1 MNANETTTVER
12 LYTLFD
18 EYRNAYA
25 AEWERLDRCERIYRG
40 EHWLDVPARDENE
53 PRPVTP
59 VIQSTIENVRAD
71 LMDQMPEAVILPDG
85 GGHERTAEML
95 TAILRENHRLGR
107 YDREYANLLHDLLV
121 GGYMVQE
128 TGFDPEANNGFGA
141 AFLRCVDAHS
151 IMFDPLCT
159 DIQDSRAVFRFSPY
173 PKAWFESH
181 YPGAAARMREDTVRA
196 LRFRDNHLA
205 RDEKDTVL
213 LIECWERE
221 YDAEERRYR
230 VHMCKLAGRQLLEDS
245 RREKPHGYFAHG
257 QYPFVVTPLFARKG
271 TALGYGFVDMFE
283 TQQRYADKLDQI
295 ILKNAL
301 MASHNKLL
309 VTGASGFDPDDL
321 RDWAKEVHRGENL
334 NGVTWFPT
342 APLPGYILSYGQS
355 IRQSIREESG
365 SNDFAR
371 GQTYGGV
378 TAASA
383 IAALQEAGSKRSRM
397 VARTVH
403 GAFEEAVRQE
413 IEVEREF
420 CVLPRLISFED
431 PVDGMSKTAA
441 FTGESLFALSPR
453 NNRLPLEFTVSVR
466 AQRENRFTVA
476 AHNELVFKLVQMGM
490 VTADIG
496 LELMLFDGK
505 REAQARM
512 REKKEQ
518 AEEEQARAAKRAL
531 PGGAQG
537 AATQGQNPLAAILPG
552 AQG

>member
-1 MNANETTTVER
+1 MNQKQNETVEK

-25 AEWERLDRCERIYRG
+25 AEWERLDRCERMYRG
-40 EHWLDVPARDENE
+40 EHWQDVPMQDENE

-59 VIQSTIENVRAD
+59 VMQSTIENIRAD
-71 LMDQMPEAVILPDG
+71 LMDQMPEAVVTADG
-85 GGHERTAEML
+85 AGHEEVAEML
-95 TAILRENHRLGR
+95 TAVLRENHRLGR
-107 YDREYANLLHDLLV
+107 YDKEFSNLLHDLLV

-141 AFLRCVDAHS
+141 AFLRAVDAHN

-159 DIQDSRAVFRFSPY
+159 DIQDSRAIFKFAPY
-173 PKAWFESH
+173 PRAWFKAH
-181 YPGAAARMREDTVRA
+181 YPKQEALMQDDAARAMRVRDNYLIRGEEDT
-196 LRFRDNHLA
+196 L
-205 RDEKDTVL
+205 L
-213 LIECWERE
+213 LIECWQRQ
-221 YDAEERRYR
+221 YDPEAHRYR
-230 VHMCKLAGRQLLEDS
+230 VHMLKMAGQQLLEDS
-245 RREKPHGYFAHG
+245 RTQKPQGYFAHG
-257 QYPFVVTPLFARKG
+257 QYPFVVTPLFTRKG

-283 TQQRYADKLDQI
+283 TQQRYADKLDQV

-321 RDWAKEVHRGENL
+321 RDWAKEVHKGDNL
-334 NGVTWFPT
+334 NGITWFPT
-342 APLPGYILSYGQS
+342 APLPGYIINYGQS

-420 CVLPRLISFED
+420 CVLPRIVAFQD
-431 PVDGMSKTAA
+431 PTSGKTVRDA
-441 FTGESLFALSPR
+441 FTGARLFALTERS
-453 NNRLPLEFTVSVR
+453 NRLPLEFTVSVR

-476 AHNELVFKLVQMGM
+476 AHNELVLRLVQMGM
-490 VTADIG
+490 VAPDIG

-505 REAQARM
+505 REAQALM
-512 REKKEQ
+512 R
-518 AEEEQARAAKRAL
+518 KRAQ
-531 PGGAQG
+531 AQG
-537 AATQGQNPLAAILPG
+537 EGQ
-552 AQG
+552 AQSAMAGNMAMDA

>member
-1 MNANETTTVER
+1 MDVKQKETIER
-12 LYTLFD
+12 IYALFN

-40 EHWLDVPARDENE
+40 EHWLDVPLQDENE

-71 LMDQMPEAVILPDG
+71 LMDQMPEAVVLSDG
-85 GGHERTAEML
+85 PGHERAAEML
-95 TAILRENHRLGR
+95 TAVLRENHRLGR
-107 YDREYANLLHDLLV
+107 FDREYSLLLHDLLV

-128 TGFDPEANNGFGA
+128 TGYDPEAAGGLGA
-141 AFLRCVDAHS
+141 AFLRAVDTHT
-151 IMFDPLCT
+151 ILFDPLCT
-159 DIQDSRAVFRFSPY
+159 DIQDSRAIFKFAPY
-173 PKAWFESH
+173 PREWFEAR
-181 YPGAAARMREDTVRA
+181 YPREALNMREDENRA
-196 LRFRDNHLA
+196 LRIEDNYLA
-205 RDEKDTVL
+205 RSNGEMLL
-213 LIECWERE
+213 LIECWQRE
-221 YDAEERRYR
+221 YDADAGCYR

-245 RREKPHGYFAHG
+245 RKTKPEGYFAHG
-257 QYPFVVTPLFARKG
+257 QYPFVVTPLFLRKG

-309 VTGASGFDPDDL
+309 ITGASGFDPDDL
-321 RDWAKEVHRGENL
+321 RDWSKEVHRGENL

-342 APLPGYILSYGQS
+342 APLPGYLLNYGQS

-420 CVLPRLISFED
+420 CIFPRSVALKSAEN
-431 PVDGMSKTAA
+431 GRAERAS
-441 FTGESLFALSPR
+441 FTGEDMFELTAR

-490 VTADIG
+490 VTPDIG

-505 REAQARM
+505 QEAQARM
-512 REKKEQ
+512 RERAQQTAGAEQ
-518 AEEEQARAAKRAL
+518 NAT
-531 PGGAQG
+531 G
-537 AATQGQNPLAAILPG
+537 AADGPSGLR
-552 AQG
+552 

>member
-1 MNANETTTVER
+1 MNAKQNENVEQ
-12 LYTLFD
+12 LYTLFN
-18 EYRNAYA
+18 EYRSAYA
-25 AEWERLDRCERIYRG
+25 AEWERLDRCERVYRG
-40 EHWLDVPARDENE
+40 EHWQDVPVQDENE
-53 PRPVTP
+53 PRPMTP

-71 LMDQMPEAVILPDG
+71 LMDQMPEAIVLADAP
-85 GGHERTAEML
+85 GHERVAEML
-95 TAILRENHRLGR
+95 TAVLRENHRLGR
-107 YDREYANLLHDLLV
+107 FDREYARLLHDLLV

-128 TGFDPEANNGFGA
+128 TGFDAEAMGGFGA
-141 AFLRCVDAHS
+141 AFLRAVDAHN

-159 DIQDSRAVFRFSPY
+159 DIQDSRAIFKFAPY
-173 PKAWFESH
+173 PRAWFEAR
-181 YPGAAARMREDTVRA
+181 YPKQAADMREDMNRV
-196 LRFRDNHLA
+196 LRMEDNYLS
-205 RDEKDTVL
+205 RGNGDTLL
-213 LIECWERE
+213 LIECWQRE
-221 YDAEERRYR
+221 YDPEAGRFR

-245 RREKPHGYFAHG
+245 RVEKPEGYFAHG

-321 RDWAKEVHRGENL
+321 RDWSKEVHRGENL

-342 APLPGYILSYGQS
+342 APLPGYILNYS
-355 IRQSIREESG
+355 QSIREESG
-365 SNDFAR
+365 SNDFVR

-420 CVLPRLISFED
+420 CIFPRRVALQNAAGGKAEH
-431 PVDGMSKTAA
+431 AA
-441 FTGESLFALSPR
+441 FTGEDMFELTAR

-476 AHNELVFKLVQMGM
+476 AHNELVLKLVQMGM
-490 VTADIG
+490 VTPEIG

-505 REAQARM
+505 REAQAMM
-512 REKKEQ
+512 R
-518 AEEEQARAAKRAL
+518 ARAQQPAAEQGGIAL
-531 PGGAQG
+531 SSPAAYGQG
-537 AATQGQNPLAAILPG
+537 AEVNA
-552 AQG
+552 

>member
-1 MNANETTTVER
+1 MNAKQNENVEQ
-12 LYTLFD
+12 LYTLFN
-18 EYRNAYA
+18 EYRSAYA
-25 AEWERLDRCERIYRG
+25 AEWERLDRCERVYRG
-40 EHWLDVPARDENE
+40 EHWQDVPVQDENE

-71 LMDQMPEAVILPDG
+71 LMDQMPEAIVLADAP
-85 GGHERTAEML
+85 GHERVAEML
-95 TAILRENHRLGR
+95 TAVLRENHRLGR
-107 YDREYANLLHDLLV
+107 FDREYARLLHDLLV

-128 TGFDPEANNGFGA
+128 TGFDAEAMGGFGA
-141 AFLRCVDAHS
+141 AFLRAVDAHN

-159 DIQDSRAVFRFSPY
+159 DIQDSRAIFKFAPY
-173 PKAWFESH
+173 PRAWFEAR
-181 YPGAAARMREDTVRA
+181 YPKQAADMREDMNRV
-196 LRFRDNHLA
+196 LRMEDNNLS
-205 RDEKDTVL
+205 RSNGDTHL
-213 LIECWERE
+213 LIECWQRE
-221 YDAEERRYR
+221 YDPEAGRFR

-245 RREKPHGYFAHG
+245 RVEKPEGYFAHG

-321 RDWAKEVHRGENL
+321 RDWSKEVHRGENL

-342 APLPGYILSYGQS
+342 APLPGYILNYSQS

-365 SNDFAR
+365 SNDFVR

-420 CVLPRLISFED
+420 CIFPRKVALQNAAGGKAEH
-431 PVDGMSKTAA
+431 AA
-441 FTGESLFALSPR
+441 FTGEDMFELTAR

-476 AHNELVFKLVQMGM
+476 AHNELVLKLVQMGM
-490 VTADIG
+490 VTPDIG

-505 REAQARM
+505 REAQAMM
-512 REKKEQ
+512 R
-518 AEEEQARAAKRAL
+518 ARAQQPAAEQGGTAL
-531 PGGAQG
+531 SGPAAYGHGAEVN
-537 AATQGQNPLAAILPG
+537 A
-552 AQG
+552 

>member
-1 MNANETTTVER
+1 MEETKNGCEAEGNHR
-12 LYTLFD
+12 RIYALFN

-40 EHWLDVPARDENE
+40 EHWLDVPLQDENE

-71 LMDQMPEAVILPDG
+71 LMDQMPEAVVLSDG
-85 GGHERTAEML
+85 PGHERAAEML
-95 TAILRENHRLGR
+95 TAVLRENHRLGR
-107 YDREYANLLHDLLV
+107 FDREYSLLLHDLLV

-128 TGFDPEANNGFGA
+128 TGYDPEAAGGLGA
-141 AFLRCVDAHS
+141 AFLRAVDTHT
-151 IMFDPLCT
+151 ILFDPLCT
-159 DIQDSRAVFRFSPY
+159 DIQDSRAIFKFAPY
-173 PKAWFESH
+173 PREWFEAR
-181 YPGAAARMREDTVRA
+181 YPREALNMREDENRA
-196 LRFRDNHLA
+196 LRIEDNYLA
-205 RDEKDTVL
+205 RSNGEMFL
-213 LIECWERE
+213 LIECWQRE
-221 YDAEERRYR
+221 YDADAGCYR

-245 RREKPHGYFAHG
+245 RKTKPEGYFAHG
-257 QYPFVVTPLFARKG
+257 QYPFVVTPLFLRKG

-321 RDWAKEVHRGENL
+321 RDWSKEVHRGENL

-342 APLPGYILSYGQS
+342 APLPGYLLNYGQS

-420 CVLPRLISFED
+420 CIFPRSVALKSAENGRAERASFKGDDMFEL
-431 PVDGMSKTAA
+431 TA
-441 FTGESLFALSPR
+441 R

-490 VTADIG
+490 VTPDIG

-505 REAQARM
+505 QEAQARM
-512 REKKEQ
+512 RERAQQTAGAEQ
-518 AEEEQARAAKRAL
+518 NAMGITDGPSGLR
-531 PGGAQG
+531 
-537 AATQGQNPLAAILPG
+537 
-552 AQG
+552 

>member
-1 MNANETTTVER
+1 MNAKQTETVEQ
-12 LYTLFD
+12 LYTLFS

-25 AEWERLDRCERIYRG
+25 AEWERLDRCERVYRG
-40 EHWLDVPARDENE
+40 EHWQDVPTQDENE

-71 LMDQMPEAVILPDG
+71 LMDQMPEAIVLSDG
-85 GGHERTAEML
+85 AGHERVAEML
-95 TAILRENHRLGR
+95 TAVLRENHRLGR
-107 YDREYANLLHDLLV
+107 YDREYAKMLHDLLV

-128 TGFDPEANNGFGA
+128 TGFDAEANNGFGA
-141 AFLRCVDAHS
+141 AFLRAVDAHN

-159 DIQDSRAVFRFSPY
+159 DVQDSRAIFKFAPY
-173 PKAWFESH
+173 PRAWF
-181 YPGAAARMREDTVRA
+181 AARYPKEAENMQADMHRV
-196 LRFRDNHLA
+196 LRMQDGHLSRGNA
-205 RDEKDTVL
+205 DMLL
-213 LIECWERE
+213 LIECWQRE
-221 YDAEERRYR
+221 YDPEVGCFR
-230 VHMCKLAGRQLLEDS
+230 VHMCKLAGGQLLEDS
-245 RREKPHGYFAHG
+245 RRQKPEGYFAHG
-257 QYPFVVTPLFARKG
+257 QYPFVVTPLFMRKG
-271 TALGYGFVDMFE
+271 TPLGYGFVDMFE

-309 VTGASGFDPDDL
+309 ITGASGFDPEDL
-321 RDWAKEVHRGENL
+321 RDWSKEVHRGENL

-342 APLPGYILSYGQS
+342 APLPGYLLSYGQN

-420 CVLPRLISFED
+420 CIFPRAVALQSAGE
-431 PVDGMSKTAA
+431 GKETTA
-441 FTGESLFALSPR
+441 FTSEAMFELTAR
-453 NNRLPLEFTVSVR
+453 NNHLPLEFTVSVR

-476 AHNELVFKLVQMGM
+476 AQNELVLKLVQTGM
-490 VTADIG
+490 ITPDIG

-505 REAQARM
+505 REAQAMM
-512 REKKEQ
+512 RQKAQQQ
-518 AEEEQARAAKRAL
+518 AEANPAGQAEGL
-531 PGGAQG
+531 SSLFAQ
-537 AATQGQNPLAAILPG
+537 AMQG
-552 AQG
+552 